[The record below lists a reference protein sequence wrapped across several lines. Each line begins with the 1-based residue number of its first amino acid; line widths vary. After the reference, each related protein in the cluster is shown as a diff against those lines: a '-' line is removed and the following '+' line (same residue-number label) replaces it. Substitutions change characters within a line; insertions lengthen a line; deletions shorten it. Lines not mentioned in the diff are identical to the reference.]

1 MKGKHIRLIRER
13 AKMSQAA
20 MAEILQVTQRTIAK
34 WESEEESP
42 LSPAYSAICRIA
54 FENLLLAPL
63 LKQAT
68 QQVFEKIPAECIK
81 IWLVRYSL
89 FPMQYADT
97 TREISPVQR
106 SWEVVLHENTTRYQC
121 LYKLP
126 EEKRTCRWKEEF
138 CESDHCYQN
147 DRIHINMEKQLS
159 LVTFPL
165 RKGESLNLTG
175 DAIAKHTYRGTRGL
189 NRANALYHDQ
199 LCHSLLHVPYFI
211 FGESAPQPVVLLFI
225 DNKLEEDGLK
235 FTDSSFRELRHEAIS
250 ADLLDSLKS
259 LKDKIVTKEELWHV
273 IEQQFGRE
281 FSNQDKHLI
290 LKHALK
296 NWKVRTFPEGA
307 MGEAFSQEDENVAKE
322 LIKDIYEEH
331 LKEIVRAFDYLP

>member
-1 MKGKHIRLIRER
+1 MKGKHIRLIREH
-13 AKMSQAA
+13 ANISQAA

-34 WESEEESP
+34 WESEEEIS
-42 LSPAYSAICRIA
+42 LSSAYSAICRIA

-63 LKQAT
+63 LKHAA

-81 IWLVRYSL
+81 IWLVRHSL

-97 TREISPVQR
+97 IEESSSVQR
-106 SWEVVLHENTTRYQC
+106 FWEVVLHENTTRYQC
-121 LYKLP
+121 LYKTSD
-126 EEKRTCRWKEEF
+126 EKYTCRWEQEF

-175 DAIAKHTYRGTRGL
+175 NAIATHTYRGTRGL

-211 FGESAPQPVVLLFI
+211 FGGSAPQPVALLFI

-235 FTDSSFRELRHEAIS
+235 FTDVSLQHLRHETIS
-250 ADLLDSLKS
+250 ADLLECLADLQE
-259 LKDKIVTKEELWHV
+259 KIVTQEELWHA
-273 IEQQFGRE
+273 IRQQPGRE
-281 FSNQDKHLI
+281 LSHQDKQI
-290 LKHALK
+290 IVKHALK
-296 NWKVRTFPEGA
+296 RWKVKTFPEGGV
-307 MGEAFSQEDENVAKE
+307 GEAFSQADKKMAKE
-322 LIKDIYEEH
+322 LIKEIYEGQ
-331 LKEIVRAFDYLP
+331 LKEIVSAFDYLP

>member
-13 AKMSQAA
+13 ANMSQAA
-20 MAEILQVTQRTIAK
+20 MADILQVTQRTIAK
-34 WESEEESP
+34 WESEEESS

-54 FENLLLAPL
+54 FENLLLTPL

-97 TREISPVQR
+97 IGGTSPVQR
-106 SWEVVLHENTTRYQC
+106 FWEVVLHENTTRYQC
-121 LYKLP
+121 LYKLSD
-126 EEKRTCRWKEEF
+126 EKHTCRWKQEF

-175 DAIAKHTYRGTRGL
+175 DAIARHTYRGTRGL

-211 FGESAPQPVVLLFI
+211 FGESAPQPVALLFI

-235 FTDSSFRELRHEAIS
+235 FTDSSFQQLRHEAIP
-250 ADLLDSLKS
+250 ADLVESLTH
-259 LKDKIVTKEELWHV
+259 LKDRIVTQEELWHV
-273 IEQQFGRE
+273 IEQQSGRE
-281 FSNQDKHLI
+281 CSHQEKHLI
-290 LKHALK
+290 VKHALK
-296 NWKVRTFPEGA
+296 NWKVVTFPEGTD
-307 MGEAFSQEDENVAKE
+307 GEAFTQEDKQIAKE
-322 LIKDIYEEH
+322 LIKAIYEVH
-331 LKEIVRAFDYLP
+331 LQEIVSAFDYLP

>member
-13 AKMSQAA
+13 ANMSQAA

-34 WESEEESP
+34 WESEEESL

-63 LKQAT
+63 LKQAA

-81 IWLVRYSL
+81 IWLVRHSL
-89 FPMQYADT
+89 FPMQYADVSG
-97 TREISPVQR
+97 EDSPAQR
-106 SWEVVLHENTTRYQC
+106 FWEVVLHENTTRYQC
-121 LYKLP
+121 LYKLS
-126 EEKRTCRWKEEF
+126 EEKRTCRWKQEF

-159 LVTFPL
+159 LITFPL
-165 RKGESLNLTG
+165 RKGESLNLAG

-211 FGESAPQPVVLLFI
+211 FGEAAPQPVALLFI
-225 DNKLEEDGLK
+225 DNKLEEDGLR
-235 FTDSSFRELRHEAIS
+235 FTESSFLGLKREALPAEILKTLTSLRGE
-250 ADLLDSLKS
+250 
-259 LKDKIVTKEELWHV
+259 IVTQEELWRVLERQAVRKPSH
-273 IEQQFGRE
+273 
-281 FSNQDKHLI
+281 QDKELI
-290 LKHALK
+290 LKYASK
-296 NWKVRTFPEGA
+296 NWKVKTFSEDA
-307 MGEAFSQEDENVAKE
+307 VAEAFSQEDKKVAKE
-322 LIKDIYEEH
+322 LIREIYEED
-331 LKEIVRAFDYLP
+331 LKEIVSAFDYLP